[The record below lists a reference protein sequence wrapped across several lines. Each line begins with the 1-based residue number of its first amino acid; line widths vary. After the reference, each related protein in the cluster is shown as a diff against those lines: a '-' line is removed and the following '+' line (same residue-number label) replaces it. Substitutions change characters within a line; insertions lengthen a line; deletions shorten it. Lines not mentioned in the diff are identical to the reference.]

1 MKLLDQGFM
10 VVKLK
15 SPRWKCLPS
24 PSFFTLLSWYVC
36 IIEDHTYVH
45 IHNTP
50 NTHTPKL
57 LGSPHYLVAF
67 VLLNLWFSEN
77 HCPLYSVFIFWLSF
91 RYLHV
96 CDFSIIISLVLCRG
110 LMSYLHYVCLFM
122 YMSYLHCV
130 CLFMHSGHRVQH
142 ILCCVSV
149 LFLFVLCTQY
159 C

>member
-1 MKLLDQGFM
+1 M

-15 SPRWKCLPS
+15 SLRWKCLPS

-36 IIEDHTYVH
+36 IIYIYREDHTYVH

-50 NTHTPKL
+50 NTHTHTPKL
-57 LGSPHYLVAF
+57 LGSPYYLVGF

-77 HCPLYSVFIFWLSF
+77 HCPLYSVFSFWLPF

-110 LMSYLHYVCLFM
+110 LMSYLHCVCLFM
-122 YMSYLHCV
+122 Y
-130 CLFMHSGHRVQH
+130 SGHRVQH

-149 LFLFVLCTQY
+149 LFLFVLCTQ
-159 C
+159 CC